1 MSHKQNSMF
10 CLEGVSGWLFG
21 GRKNAPEEVG
31 VA

>member
-10 CLEGVSGWLFG
+10 CLDGVSDWLFG
-21 GRKNAPEEVG
+21 GRKIAPEEVG